1 MTDKEIQ
8 QAVMRELD
16 WEPQVDSTEVGVTVH
31 NGVVALS
38 GIVDSFRTK
47 HHAEKAV
54 KRVYGVTA
62 VANDIEVKLP
72 REHPDPEIAE
82 RVVEALRYLASI
94 PDNQVKAIV
103 RDGAVTLEGEVDWK
117 YQSDTAES
125 VVRELAGVTR
135 VTNMLAIRP
144 PISCSEV
151 KSQIE
156 AALRRSADLEARRIR
171 VETAD
176 SRVILR
182 GNVGSWAE
190 REEVERAAWRAPGV
204 SKVENCLTITP

>member
-8 QAVMRELD
+8 QAVLRELD
-16 WEPQVDSTEVGVTVH
+16 WEPQVTSTEVGVTVH
-31 NGVVALS
+31 DGVVALS
-38 GIVDSFRTK
+38 GIVDSFGTK
-47 HHAEKAV
+47 YHAEKAA

-62 VANDIEVKLP
+62 VVNDIEVKLP
-72 REHPDPEIAE
+72 REHPDPEIA
-82 RVVEALRYLASI
+82 RKVVEALRYLASV

-103 RDGAVTLEGEVDWK
+103 RDGSVTLEGEVDWK
-117 YQSDTAES
+117 YQSDAAEA

-135 VTNMLAIRP
+135 VMNMISIRP

-156 AALRRSADLEARRIR
+156 AALHRSADLEARRIR
-171 VETAD
+171 VETDD
-176 SRVILR
+176 STVILE
-182 GNVGSWAE
+182 GNVRSWAE

-204 SKVENCLTITP
+204 ARVENRLRITP